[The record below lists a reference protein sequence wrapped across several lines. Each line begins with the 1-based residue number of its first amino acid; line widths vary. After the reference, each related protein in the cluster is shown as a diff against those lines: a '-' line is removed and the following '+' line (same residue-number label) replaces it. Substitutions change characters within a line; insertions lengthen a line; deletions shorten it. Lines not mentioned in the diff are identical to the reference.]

1 MQLWTE
7 DDPPGGEPETIKN
20 NFEPNPEQF
29 FVNFGDL
36 LRGDDGIF
44 ANRVHI
50 SQHPSRFIRA
60 DFRVQPRRGDDLV
73 CSFTTFTGNGFTRG

>member
-1 MQLWTE
+1 MDRGRSSWR
-7 DDPPGGEPETIKN
+7 GAGNCKK
-20 NFEPNPEQF
+20 QF
-29 FVNFGDL
+29 RTKPRAVFVNFGDL

-60 DFRVQPRRGDDLV
+60 DFRVQPRHGDDLV
-73 CSFTTFTGNGFTRG
+73 YSFTTFTGNGFTRG